1 MKRLKV
7 EFEQQGINGDHFKG
21 VRLVNN
27 TLFDVGS
34 YVVKEDVKRT
44 MQNPRVDIVIKGR
57 KE

>member
-1 MKRLKV
+1 MKNLKV
-7 EFEQQGINGDHFKG
+7 EFEQQGSDHFKV

>member
-1 MKRLKV
+1 MKRLKG
-7 EFEQQGINGDHFKG
+7 EFEQQGINGDHFKV